1 MESVSQDEQLFRNKL
16 KITNITDI
24 DDDQMNNNELR
35 ETLMTQQLLLC
46 VLRTIYH
53 IPHIL

>member
-1 MESVSQDEQLFRNKL
+1 MESVSQDEQLFRNEL

-35 ETLMTQQLLLC
+35 ETLMT
-46 VLRTIYH
+46 
-53 IPHIL
+53 